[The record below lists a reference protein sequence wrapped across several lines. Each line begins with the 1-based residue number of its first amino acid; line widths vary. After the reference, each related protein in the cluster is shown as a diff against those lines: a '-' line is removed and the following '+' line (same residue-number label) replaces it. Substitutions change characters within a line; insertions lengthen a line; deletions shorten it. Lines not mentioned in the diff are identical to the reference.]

1 MSSET
6 MKTIKKFIPAALIV
20 AAAALGWWAW
30 TTLRAPPD
38 DAGLTRGN
46 GRIEATE
53 VDVATKLP
61 GRVEAMLVS
70 EGDFVKAGQPLA
82 RMLDSSLV
90 AQRAE
95 AMARQQ
101 QARYGVA
108 GAQAQVALRES
119 DQQAVQAQVRQ
130 REVEL
135 DAARRRLA
143 RSETLAKE
151 GASSGQELDDD
162 RAKAST
168 ADATLAATACC
179 AASLTCVGPSPAG
192 NNVNC
197 RTAGMSAGMAPPI
210 AMHIAGKA
218 R

>member
-108 GAQAQVALRES
+108 GAQAQV
-119 DQQAVQAQVRQ
+119 VH
-130 REVEL
+130 
-135 DAARRRLA
+135 
-143 RSETLAKE
+143 T
-151 GASSGQELDDD
+151 GQFE
-162 RAKAST
+162 
-168 ADATLAATACC
+168 
-179 AASLTCVGPSPAG
+179 
-192 NNVNC
+192 
-197 RTAGMSAGMAPPI
+197 
-210 AMHIAGKA
+210 
-218 R
+218 